1 MENSA
6 LARFLKLGGKT
17 YIIEF
22 NFIKVACYKSD
33 AVINT
38 ELFLNAFWNYWKDW
52 QLEVKGNS
60 KVNGLYLWD
69 CGLSFP

>member
-38 ELFLNAFWNYWKDW
+38 EIFLNAF
-52 QLEVKGNS
+52 
-60 KVNGLYLWD
+60 
-69 CGLSFP
+69 